1 MIIKR
6 TKPASKLSLV
16 AGKSANDLPYH
27 PYTEALLSA
36 VPIADTSVKKK
47 RVVLDGD
54 IPSALNPPSGC
65 PFQTR
70 CRFKDQV
77 AGGLCEREVPPV
89 QEVAGGHSVK
99 CHLPKDVLAKMEPVI
114 VMNDEL

>member
-1 MIIKR
+1 M
-6 TKPASKLSLV
+6 
-16 AGKSANDLPYH
+16 
-27 PYTEALLSA
+27 
-36 VPIADTSVKKK
+36 PIADTSVKKK

-114 VMNDEL
+114 VVNYEL